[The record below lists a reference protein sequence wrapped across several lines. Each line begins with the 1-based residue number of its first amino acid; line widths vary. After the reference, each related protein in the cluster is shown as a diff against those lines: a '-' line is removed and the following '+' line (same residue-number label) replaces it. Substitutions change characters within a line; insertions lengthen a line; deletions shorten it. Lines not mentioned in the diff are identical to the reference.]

1 MCVFTIGMLEKVD
14 QVFVMFRRQHR
25 KKNPNRRSAKEKV
38 DPSNQI
44 HESGVYVIITYSL
57 IIISLHRWDKVG
69 LVGAKLDPPP
79 ECQTRPT
86 VL

>member
-1 MCVFTIGMLEKVD
+1 MFEKVD

-44 HESGVYVIITYSL
+44 HESGVYLIITYSL
-57 IIISLHRWDKVG
+57 IIISLSDCY
-69 LVGAKLDPPP
+69 
-79 ECQTRPT
+79 E
-86 VL
+86 